1 MKEPNW
7 QDLADYFSEDIAILK
22 PIDDGC
28 VIYLKNDHE
37 ELMCKRALKLITA
50 LKRKEEMLE
59 WQHRF

>member
-7 QDLADYFSEDIAILK
+7 QELTDYFSEELATLK

-37 ELMCKRALKLITA
+37 ELMCERALKLITA

-59 WQHRF
+59 WQHQY